1 MDRKFEPNGYTRT
14 ELLGFVAGAKGYLD
28 GVNARLQQVEINTTC
43 WPTYMYEQVEYF
55 NLNPPDELAQ
65 SIVNL
70 QTDIGNIN
78 LRLDALL
85 LALQSA

>member
-1 MDRKFEPNGYTRT
+1 MPRLEYDGYTRS

-65 SIVNL
+65 AIVDL

-78 LRLDALL
+78 LRLDSLL
-85 LALQSA
+85 LAMFSS